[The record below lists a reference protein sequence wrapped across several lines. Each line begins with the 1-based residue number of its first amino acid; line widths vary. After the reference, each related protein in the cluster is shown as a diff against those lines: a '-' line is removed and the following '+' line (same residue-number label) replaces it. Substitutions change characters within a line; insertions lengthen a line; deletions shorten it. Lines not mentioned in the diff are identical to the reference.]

1 MSDGVEPVA
10 KVRTGISGFDEM
22 ALGGLP
28 VSRPTIVTGTT
39 GSGKTLFGM
48 QFLAEG
54 VRQFDEPGVLV
65 TFEEP
70 PSAIRRNVASLGLD
84 IAGWEAKGKWAFVDA
99 SLEASEE
106 QAVVGAY
113 DFGALVSRIDRAVH
127 GIGAKRLAIDSLEVI
142 FSRFA
147 DSGSVRARLF
157 EVVAAVNKMGVT
169 SVITA
174 ERAHDHDGISRF
186 GVEEFVADNVVILRN
201 VLEEEKRR
209 RTVEILK
216 LRGAPHRSG
225 EFSFAIDPGAGVTV
239 IPFSLVELQ
248 QVASSIRVSAGNAE
262 LDRMCGGGLYRD
274 SVSFASGPTGT
285 GKTLLANHFAAAGVA
300 AGERC
305 VLFSFEESRDQ
316 LFRNATSWGFDLD
329 AMERAGKLQIV
340 YNYPELASLDDH
352 SLLIRQRI
360 DKFKPDRL
368 AIDNLSALERIAT
381 PRGLRDFV
389 VGLAAFLRREEVTSL
404 ITSAT
409 ASVYGGGFV
418 TEANISSLADTIVLL
433 RYVEVAGDVRRCVAV
448 LKARGSAHDHRI
460 LEFGIDDRGIH
471 IGQPFRHVAGI
482 LSGAPTLVPPADLA
496 QVTSTLVLEDEE
508 AR

>member
-1 MSDGVEPVA
+1 MTDRVEVVA
-10 KVRTGISGFDEM
+10 KLRTGIGGFDEM

-28 VSRPTIVTGTT
+28 MGRPTIVSGTT
-39 GSGKTLFGM
+39 GSGKTLFAV

-70 PSAIRRNVASLGLD
+70 PSAIRRNVASLGFD
-84 IAGWEAKGKWAFVDA
+84 IAGWEAMGKWAFVDA
-99 SLEASEE
+99 SLGASEE
-106 QAVVGAY
+106 QVVVGAY
-113 DFGALVSRIDRAVH
+113 DFGALVSRIEHAVDR
-127 GIGAKRLAIDSLEVI
+127 IGAKRLSIDTLEAI
-142 FSRFA
+142 FGRFA
-147 DSGSVRARLF
+147 DSSSVRTQLF
-157 EVVAAVNKMGVT
+157 EVAAAVNNMGVT

-201 VLEEEKRR
+201 VLEQEKRR
-209 RTVEILK
+209 RTAEILK
-216 LRGAPHRSG
+216 FRGAAHRSG
-225 EFSFAIDPGAGVTV
+225 EFSFAIDPEAGITV

-274 SVSFASGPTGT
+274 SVSFVSGPTGT
-285 GKTLLANHFAAAGVA
+285 GKTLLANHFAAAGVT

-316 LFRNATSWGFDLD
+316 LFRNASSWGFDLD
-329 AMERAGKLQIV
+329 AMERSGRLQIV
-340 YNYPELASLDDH
+340 CDYPEVASLDDH
-352 SLLIRQRI
+352 FILIRQRI
-360 DKFKPDRL
+360 DEFRPNRL
-368 AIDNLSALERIAT
+368 AVDNLSALERIST

-389 VGLAAFLRREEVTSL
+389 VGLAAYLRREEITCL
-404 ITSAT
+404 FTSAT
-409 ASVYGGGFV
+409 ATLYGGGSA
-418 TEANISSLADTIVLL
+418 TEANISSLADTILLL
-433 RYVEVAGDVRRCVAV
+433 RYVEVAGDVRRAIAV

-460 LEFGIDDRGIH
+460 LEFRIDDHGMH
-471 IGQPFRHVAGI
+471 IGQPFRHLAGI
-482 LSGAPTLVPPADLA
+482 LSGTPTLLSAADLA
-496 QVTSTLVLEDEE
+496 QVTRTLVLEDEE

>member
-1 MSDGVEPVA
+1 MTDRTEAVA
-10 KVRTGISGFDEM
+10 KLRTGISGFDEM

-28 VSRPTIVTGTT
+28 EGRPTVVTGTT
-39 GSGKTLFGM
+39 GSGKTLLAV

-54 VRQFDEPGVLV
+54 VRQFDQPGVLV

-70 PSAIRRNVASLGLD
+70 PSAIRRNVASLGFD
-84 IAGWEAKGKWAFVDA
+84 IAGWEEKGKWAFVDA
-99 SLEASEE
+99 SRGESEE
-106 QAVVGAY
+106 QVEVGAY
-113 DFGALVSRIDRAVH
+113 DFGALVSRIEHAVQR
-127 GIGAKRLAIDSLEVI
+127 IGAKRLSIDSLEAI

-147 DSGSVRARLF
+147 DSGSVRRQLF
-157 EVVAAVNKMGVT
+157 EVAAAVNDMGVT

-201 VLEEEKRR
+201 VLEQEKRR

-225 EFSFAIDPGAGVTV
+225 EFSFAIDPDAGLTV

-248 QVASSIRVSAGNAE
+248 QVASSIRVSAGNVE
-262 LDRMCGGGLYRD
+262 LDLMCGGGLYRD
-274 SVSFASGPTGT
+274 SVTFVSGPTGT
-285 GKTLLANHFAAAGVA
+285 GKTLLANHFAAAGVT

-329 AMERAGKLQIV
+329 AMERSGRLQIV
-340 YNYPELASLDDH
+340 CDYPEVASLDDH
-352 SLLIRQRI
+352 FILIRQRI
-360 DKFKPDRL
+360 DAFKPNRL
-368 AIDNLSALERIAT
+368 AIDNLSALERIST

-389 VGLAAFLRREEVTSL
+389 VGLAAFLRREEITCL
-404 ITSAT
+404 FTSAT
-409 ASVYGGGFV
+409 ATLSGGGSA
-418 TEANISSLADTIVLL
+418 TEANISSLADTIILL
-433 RYVEVAGDVRRCVAV
+433 RYVEVAGDVRRAVAV

-460 LEFGIDDRGIH
+460 LEFRIDGKGMH
-471 IGQPFRHVAGI
+471 IGQPFRHLAGI
-482 LSGAPTLVPPADLA
+482 LSGTPTLLSAADLA
-496 QVTSTLVLEDEE
+496 QVTRTLVLEDEE